1 MTVINQT
8 FAPKF
13 LIQFRVSSFLA
24 VSKLLKAKKET
35 QDFKS
40 IHDRPAVD
48 EVASQRLDSKA
59 VLRLMDTTTDHL

>member
-1 MTVINQT
+1 MVNQT
-8 FAPKF
+8 FAPKC

-48 EVASQRLDSKA
+48 EVAYPLLDYTYIDGHFYRSP
-59 VLRLMDTTTDHL
+59 LTD